1 VPDLSHL
8 WQRFVLALTLIF
20 GLAVGV
26 AATVFGYSNTQ
37 TVDVRFSVVHLN
49 GVPLWAVGLVPVAL
63 VIAAGTLYH
72 WWNSLHHFSEHMRH
86 RRRVRELEAEV
97 ASLKSHLDKFLEMPD
112 GAATRTGAAEIAPPV
127 PALAETDI
135 VPAASEPAG
144 EAAAEPAA
152 DTASSNGNGNG
163 KGPRKNERKAPAV
176 ADEKDAADASGSAA
190 PAEGKVEDDMTS
202 PFATTAGS

>member
-1 VPDLSHL
+1 MSHL
-8 WQRFVLALTLIF
+8 WQRFVLALTLLF

-37 TVDVRFSVVHLN
+37 TVDVKFSVFHLN

-72 WWNSLHHFSEHMRH
+72 WWNSLHHFTEHMRH

-112 GAATRTGAAEIAPPV
+112 GTVTVAASPAVTDVAAPM
-127 PALAETDI
+127 PALAETE
-135 VPAASEPAG
+135 VVAMP
-144 EAAAEPAA
+144 EAADETAA
-152 DTASSNGNGNG
+152 GNGNGNG
-163 KGPRKNERKAPAV
+163 NGSAKASRKKDKKVAGAGTDSVASDPAG
-176 ADEKDAADASGSAA
+176 DAGSADA
-190 PAEGKVEDDMTS
+190 KVEDEMAS
-202 PFATTAGS
+202 PFAPTTGS